1 MCELFHALRRW
12 KQCAFLCVMVD
23 LVCFTWVAVLC
34 LEYETPFLIVHK
46 FNGCCFVFRLRV
58 FLGIIIYSYGSCLD
72 ALRWKHETIALVTA
86 LVKWQPVSKSQRLLI
101 IWHHKKTSA

>member
-1 MCELFHALRRW
+1 MCDLFHALRRW
-12 KQCAFLCVMVD
+12 KQCAFLCVMAD
-23 LVCFTWVAVLC
+23 LVSFTWVAVLC

-72 ALRWKHETIALVTA
+72 ALRWKHETTHWLPHW
-86 LVKWQPVSKSQRLLI
+86 LNGSQFPSP
-101 IWHHKKTSA
+101 KVCS